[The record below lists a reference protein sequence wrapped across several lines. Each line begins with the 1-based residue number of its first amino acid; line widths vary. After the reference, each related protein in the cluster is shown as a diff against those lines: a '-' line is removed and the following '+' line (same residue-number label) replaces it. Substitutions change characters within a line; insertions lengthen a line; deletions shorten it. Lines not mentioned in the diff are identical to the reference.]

1 VDGFAEP
8 PIPKGTLR
16 GEGGVYP
23 LRSRVP
29 GTTPTYRSG
38 SLTIGLKAGL
48 FPIVLVKGEISY
60 ASKSN
65 RRGKEN
71 CEGDD
76 I

>member
-1 VDGFAEP
+1 MVLKGAGLEICSPGFSSE
-8 PIPKGTLR
+8 
-16 GEGGVYP
+16 
-23 LRSRVP
+23 
-29 GTTPTYRSG
+29 
-38 SLTIGLKAGL
+38 LKAGL
-48 FPIVLVKGEISY
+48 FSIVLVKGEISY